1 MRQRKE
7 NGAGDMS
14 FQEWV
19 RIFEANAERRR
30 LESEPPW
37 DAGRPLDRALIRSL
51 QRFQAG
57 EDGDGAN
64 LIGKSE
70 RAGDPDYLVA
80 VRMFV
85 AEEQN
90 HARLLKHLLV
100 STGASIIDGHWS
112 DRVFVA
118 LRRALGLRL
127 ELMTLMVAE
136 VVALRYYRAVRDGT
150 ADPLLTDVGGRIL
163 ADEQS
168 HVPFHTQRLRVG
180 FAAVGRPARAAVAVG
195 WWVLLLGAACVV
207 GYGHGSALRVLGV
220 GRLRFIAETVALF
233 RPVVRDVLIDPVRDD
248 LELAAYPPVGGP
260 TDPDAWSGPAAPRG
274 A

>member
-1 MRQRKE
+1 M
-7 NGAGDMS
+7 G

-19 RIFEANAERRR
+19 REFEDNAERRR
-30 LESEPPW
+30 VEPDPPW
-37 DAGRPLDRALIRSL
+37 GAGRPLDRALIRSL

-70 RAGDPDYLVA
+70 RAGDADYLAA

-90 HARLLKHLLV
+90 HARLLKLLLI
-100 STGASIIDGHWS
+100 SAGASTIDGHWS

-150 ADPLLTDVGGRIL
+150 ADPLLTEVGGRIL
-163 ADEQS
+163 ADEES
-168 HVPFHTQRLRVG
+168 HVPFHTQRLRAG
-180 FAAVGRPARAAVAVG
+180 FASVGGPARAAVAVG
-195 WWVLLLGAACVV
+195 WWWLLLGAACVV

-233 RPVVRDVLIDPVRDD
+233 RPVVRDVLVAPGRDD
-248 LELAAYPPVGGP
+248 LRVEQR
-260 TDPDAWSGPAAPRG
+260 SGYGHR
-274 A
+274 